1 MAVLEREQELNRV
14 FKELTLPQL
23 KKMCEWYKEDEGK
36 ETDWMNMLISVVAA
50 TFETMYTNR
59 GGMFDEKKES

>member
-14 FKELTLPQL
+14 FKEVTLPQL

-36 ETDWMNMLISVVAA
+36 ETDWMSMLISVVAA

-59 GGMFDEKKES
+59 GGMFNEKKES

>member
-1 MAVLEREQELNRV
+1 MLEREQELNRV

-36 ETDWMNMLISVVAA
+36 ETDWMSMLISVVAA
-50 TFETMYTNR
+50 TFDTMYTNR

>member
-1 MAVLEREQELNRV
+1 MLEREQELNRV
-14 FKELTLPQL
+14 FKEVTLPQL

-36 ETDWMNMLISVVAA
+36 ETDWMSMLISVVAA
-50 TFETMYTNR
+50 TFETMYTKR

>member
-1 MAVLEREQELNRV
+1 MAVLEREQELNKV
-14 FKELTLPQL
+14 FKEVTLPQL

-36 ETDWMNMLISVVAA
+36 ETDWMSMLISVVAA

-59 GGMFDEKKES
+59 GGMFNEKKEN

>member
-1 MAVLEREQELNRV
+1 MLEREQELNRV

-23 KKMCEWYKEDEGK
+23 NKMCEWYKEDEGK
-36 ETDWMNMLISVVAA
+36 ETDWMSMLISVVAA

>member
-1 MAVLEREQELNRV
+1 MLEREQEANRV
-14 FKELTLPQL
+14 FKEITLPQL

-36 ETDWMNMLISVVAA
+36 ETDWMSMLISVVAA

>member
-1 MAVLEREQELNRV
+1 MLEREQELNRV

-23 KKMCEWYKEDEGK
+23 KKMCEWYREDEGK
-36 ETDWMNMLISVVAA
+36 ETDWMSMLISVVAA

-59 GGMFDEKKES
+59 GGMFNEKKES